1 MYEKLSIVSLMIALS
16 AGCATGPV
24 DISEGDQTALI
35 KGFGAIGGG
44 CSVHAQ
50 PGQNEPIQGKGTREL
65 TVDAGRITI
74 VASCGHP
81 GLYGSPN
88 SLTPFEFTAEVGH
101 TYEFRNLRRGP
112 NCLELVDLTDDMR
125 VVACKPYSYGGY
137 RNLSTGAHTAFLNGA
152 GEYLKCRFSSIDDE
166 WNRYEVLQI
175 DLGKFAVNVR
185 CEFSLSTLFGQ
196 EGQAQFN
203 FNAEAGHEYAFSKSD
218 EDCIQLVDLT
228 DDGNIVVCETYQ
240 EIGPLDIFR

>member
-1 MYEKLSIVSLMIALS
+1 MKKLSIVSLMLALS

-24 DISEGDQTALI
+24 DVSEGDQTALI

-50 PGQNEPIQGKGTREL
+50 PEQNEPVQGKGTREL

-74 VASCGHP
+74 VARCGHP
-81 GLYGSPN
+81 GAYSSPD
-88 SLTPFEFTAEVGH
+88 SLTPFEFTAEAGH
-101 TYEFRNLRRGP
+101 TYEFRNQRRGP
-112 NCLELVDLTDDMR
+112 NCLELVDLTDHTR
-125 VVACKPYSYGGY
+125 AVACKPYSFGGY

-152 GEYLKCRFSSIDDE
+152 GKYLKCRFSSVDQE
-166 WNRYEVLQI
+166 WRRYEVLQI
-175 DLGKFAVNVR
+175 DPGKIAVNVR
-185 CEFSLSTLFGQ
+185 CDLGTFFRQ
-196 EGQAQFN
+196 YDGQAHFN

-228 DDGNIVVCETYQ
+228 VDGSVVVCEIYQ
-240 EIGPLDIFR
+240 EIGLLDIFR